1 MDNKQD
7 NPIFAK
13 SRAEQLEDW
22 LANVFWFHYKWY
34 FIAAVFAAALVVMF
48 IVGAVSEVKYDWRVV
63 YLSSEAPD
71 PAREKALIR
80 LLEDK
85 LPETGR
91 NHRVDVELVNSAAGD
106 VGEPAYGYL
115 ENQDCIIFLLDDAVK
130 EKYSQLGFFED
141 AMPVKGETGL
151 YAALHDSPVK
161 MLSAEDPQYSSY
173 SQQFLDAVNREN
185 LEEHD
190 KLMGLAEKAASEL
203 SK

>member
-1 MDNKQD
+1 MDDRQD

-48 IVGAVSEVKYDWRVV
+48 IAGAVSEVKYDWRVV
-63 YLSSEAPD
+63 YLSSETPD
-71 PAREKALIR
+71 PAREKALVR
-80 LLEDK
+80 LLEDT

-91 NHRVDVELVNSAAGD
+91 NHRVDVELVNSADGD
-106 VGEPAYGYL
+106 AGEPAYGYL
-115 ENQDCIIFLLDDAVK
+115 ENQDCIVFLLDEAAK
-130 EKYSQLGFFED
+130 EKYAKLGFFED
-141 AMPVKGETGL
+141 AAPVNGEAGL

-185 LEEHD
+185 IEEHD
-190 KLMGLAEKAASEL
+190 RLISLAETAISEL